1 MTMDVGLSRLI
12 GFSADIAVSVFYS
25 VLFVLAIRK
34 RVKSNGAS
42 GLIPA
47 VLVIM
52 FLLNTAQLVL
62 QSVDI
67 YRAFFV
73 WNNLPGGSQAYF
85 FDCSN
90 KILPARDAI
99 LWILSFITDGL
110 IIWRLFVVWL
120 QNIYIVIIPCL
131 LLVAGM
137 GTGMVMYY
145 YTIGRM
151 LENSMRLTPEIDKWW
166 IITLGF
172 TIAVNVIT
180 PGLIII
186 RLWWIAQR
194 IGVIGSRSS
203 RPYKQIA
210 CALMES
216 GSLYTAATTTH
227 LVIFAFGFYPA
238 LWMWGCI
245 LPTIIACVPC
255 LIVLRITKPPQKQTL
270 QLQYRP
276 SFPDNTD
283 AYSRVH
289 ISVTRQTSSDL
300 AKPPG
305 LEVYDSVFRPWST
318 KSDAGDSVR
327 T

>member
-12 GFSADIAVSVFYS
+12 GFSADIAVSGTTYATLEFLHLTLGTTPVFYS

-34 RVKSNGAS
+34 RVKSNGAL
-42 GLIPA
+42 GFIPA
-47 VLVIM
+47 VL
-52 FLLNTAQLVL
+52 
-62 QSVDI
+62 SVDI

-216 GSLYTAATTTH
+216 GSLYTAATTSH
-227 LVIFAFGFYPA
+227 LVIFAFGFVRVFPLNLLAPTSFNSLFTVSCTLDVGLHTTDDYRLRSLSHRATDHEAPPKA
-238 LWMWGCI
+238 NFATAISTI
-245 LPTIIACVPC
+245 L
-255 LIVLRITKPPQKQTL
+255 Q
-270 QLQYRP
+270 
-276 SFPDNTD
+276 
-283 AYSRVH
+283 
-289 ISVTRQTSSDL
+289 RQH
-300 AKPPG
+300 
-305 LEVYDSVFRPWST
+305 
-318 KSDAGDSVR
+318 
-327 T
+327 

>member
-34 RVKSNGAS
+34 RVKSNGAL
-42 GLIPA
+42 GFIPA

-52 FLLNTAQLVL
+52 FLLNTAQLGMQASLL
-62 QSVDI
+62 QIGVPTNGHSLLRSI
-67 YRAFFV
+67 TE
-73 WNNLPGGSQAYF
+73 SQSFGYF
-85 FDCSN
+85 
-90 KILPARDAI
+90 
-99 LWILSFITDGL
+99 FITDGL

-216 GSLYTAATTTH
+216 GSLYTAATTSH
-227 LVIFAFGFYPA
+227 LVIFAFGFVRVFPLNLLAPTSFNSLFTVSCTLDVGLHTTDDYRLRSLSHRATDHEAPPKA
-238 LWMWGCI
+238 NFATAISTI
-245 LPTIIACVPC
+245 L
-255 LIVLRITKPPQKQTL
+255 Q
-270 QLQYRP
+270 
-276 SFPDNTD
+276 
-283 AYSRVH
+283 
-289 ISVTRQTSSDL
+289 RQH
-300 AKPPG
+300 
-305 LEVYDSVFRPWST
+305 
-318 KSDAGDSVR
+318 
-327 T
+327 